1 MGISIKTNMS
11 AVRTLNITN
20 QNNTALQKSMLRLS
34 SGLRINSGA
43 DDAAG
48 LIISEKM
55 RARIRADEQ
64 ANRNIQTGTAMLN
77 VAEGGVTTITDIL
90 ITMNDKVLQGA
101 NAIGATDETNA
112 IAKELKS
119 LSEEITEIAT
129 TTKYNGRTLI
139 SNMSRPLSLQIGPEA
154 GGSLTV
160 LSKNINLTASA
171 LGLGS
176 SIIGSNLFTS
186 IGSTTDAGNVNNV
199 LSAISTALASVLEV
213 QGEIAKVQSRLGYQ
227 SDNLVNE
234 STNLKEGQSAIRDTD
249 MTSEMAN
256 FAKWNVLSQ
265 ISQLMLAQAGQ
276 NAYSV
281 VGLLQQ

>member
-101 NAIGATDETNA
+101 NVIGATDETNA

-119 LSEEITEIAT
+119 LAAEITEIAT

-176 SIIGSNLFTS
+176 SIIGSKLFTS

>member
-101 NAIGATDETNA
+101 NVIGATDETNA